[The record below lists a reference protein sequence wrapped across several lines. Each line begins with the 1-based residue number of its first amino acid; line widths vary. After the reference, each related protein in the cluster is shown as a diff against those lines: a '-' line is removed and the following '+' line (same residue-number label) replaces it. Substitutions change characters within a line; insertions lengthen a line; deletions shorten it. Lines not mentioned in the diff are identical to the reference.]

1 MVAAPREHAADD
13 GLGVARAGNAPHRAR
28 RIGAAP
34 DERRVADAPGQLPRN
49 ASGGGGG
56 GDQPAP
62 IQRHRA
68 HRARLDAL
76 QASPLTLG
84 DELGR
89 IAEGHAE
96 LAGPRP
102 RPLTDEEG
110 SAPAPPWTMSAGTR
124 LVTAGCL
131 RLASW
136 A

>member
-1 MVAAPREHAADD
+1 MSGESPT
-13 GLGVARAGNAPHRAR
+13 RA
-28 RIGAAP
+28 
-34 DERRVADAPGQLPRN
+34 GQLPRN

-76 QASPLTLG
+76 QASPLALG

-96 LAGPRP
+96 HAGPGP

-110 SAPAPPWTMSAGTR
+110 VAPFLHDALRERDGMTDARDAGDR
-124 LVTAGCL
+124 PV
-131 RLASW
+131 S
-136 A
+136 